1 MDWGYNDDKN
11 GLNVCLRKV
20 VRLPFARFYVP
31 VPLTGVDAATGGF
44 GAGPGACGG
53 TTEENRGCAEG
64 TTPRRLDGLCVR
76 TSSVRVHTVEFL
88 GVSDMLCRYLPRQV
102 R

>member
-1 MDWGYNDDKN
+1 
-11 GLNVCLRKV
+11 V